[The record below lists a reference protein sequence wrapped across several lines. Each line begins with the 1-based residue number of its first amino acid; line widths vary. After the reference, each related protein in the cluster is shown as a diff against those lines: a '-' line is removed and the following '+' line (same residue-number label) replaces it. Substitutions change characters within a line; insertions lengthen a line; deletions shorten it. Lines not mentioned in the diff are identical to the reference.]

1 MISVLTINHNNSE
14 MSFLEKFSFNKDNL
28 QEALL
33 SLKNIGGID
42 ECMILSTCNRVELY
56 VSSDKNDI
64 SFSLIEFLSKF
75 HSTNIEKSPVIYQ
88 YLTADI
94 FVLPTLAEGMAIAH
108 LEAMACGLP
117 IITTPNCG
125 SVVSNSKEGF
135 IVPIRDSLLLASKIE
150 EIVENRCLR
159 NEMSIKSKNKAMQYT
174 WQNYNQNLL
183 SALKL

>member
-1 MISVLTINHNNSE
+1 

-88 YLTADI
+88 YLTASDA
-94 FVLPTLAEGMAIAH
+94 VYH
-108 LEAMACGLP
+108 LFKVASGIDSMILGEP
-117 IITTPNCG
+117 QII
-125 SVVSNSKEGF
+125 
-135 IVPIRDSLLLASKIE
+135 
-150 EIVENRCLR
+150 
-159 NEMSIKSKNKAMQYT
+159 
-174 WQNYNQNLL
+174 NQ
-183 SALKL
+183 